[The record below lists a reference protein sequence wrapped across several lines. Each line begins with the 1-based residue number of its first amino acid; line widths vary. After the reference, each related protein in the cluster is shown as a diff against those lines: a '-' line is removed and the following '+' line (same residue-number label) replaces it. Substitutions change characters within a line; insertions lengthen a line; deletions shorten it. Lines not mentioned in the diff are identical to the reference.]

1 MLETIAL
8 DSKAEEVV
16 TVRATA
22 GKSIAVWGT
31 PGSGKTSLALNL
43 GMEFA
48 LLGHSVLLADLDTKA
63 PSLSAFLANPAK
75 QSTLTTALRMANQD
89 RLDSNKLIE
98 ITEPLE
104 VDGTN
109 FRFLPGLRNPN
120 RWIEVSEQRLSKIL
134 EATSLTFDFTIFDL
148 ASDLEG
154 GLVRA
159 DADSARNIATEFLAR
174 HCTTTFMLFQADP
187 IGVNRLIWSLQ
198 DFAGNPLV
206 IANAYRSSVL
216 GKNFRQQIS
225 DVLDRFGQVKV
236 DFWIPWDQQAFDS
249 GMLRGQPLWLA
260 SRTSKAREAIVKL
273 ARHLVESDD

>member
-8 DSKAEEVV
+8 DSEPQELL
-16 TVRATA
+16 TVRAT
-22 GKSIAVWGT
+22 GGMSIAVWGT
-31 PGSGKTSLALNL
+31 PGSGKTAFALNL
-43 GMEFA
+43 GMELA
-48 LLGHSVLLADLDTKA
+48 LLGHRVLLADLDTKA

-75 QSTLTTALRMANQD
+75 QSTLTTALRMAIQD
-89 RLDSNKLIE
+89 RLDSNQLIE

-120 RWIEVSEQRLSKIL
+120 RWIEVNAQKLAKIL
-134 EATSLTFDFTIFDL
+134 EVANLTFDFTIFDL
-148 ASDLEG
+148 SSDLES

-159 DADSARNIATEFLAR
+159 DADSARNIATEYLSR
-174 HCTTTFMLFQADP
+174 NCSKTLVLFQADP

-198 DFAGNPLV
+198 EFAGNPLL
-206 IANAYRSSVL
+206 IANGYRSSVL
-216 GKNFRQQIS
+216 GKNYRQQIS
-225 DVLDRFGQVKV
+225 EVLERFGQVKV

-260 SRTSKAREAIVKL
+260 SRSSKAREVIAKV
-273 ARHLVESDD
+273 ASHLIESDD

>member
-8 DSKAEEVV
+8 ESQSEALH
-16 TVRATA
+16 TVRAT
-22 GKSIAVWGT
+22 GGTSIAVWGT

-43 GMEFA
+43 GMELA
-48 LLGHSVLLADLDTKA
+48 LLGHKVLLADLDTKA

-75 QSTLTTALRMANQD
+75 QSTLTTALRMAIQD
-89 RLDSNKLIE
+89 RLDSNQLIT

-109 FRFLPGLRNPN
+109 YRFLPGFRNPN
-120 RWIEVSEQRLSKIL
+120 RWIELNAQKLAKFLDV
-134 EATSLTFDFTIFDL
+134 ANLTFDFTIFDL
-148 ASDLEG
+148 SSDLES

-159 DADSARNIATEFLAR
+159 DAESPRNTATEYLSR
-174 HCTTTFMLFQADP
+174 NCSKTLVLFQADP

-206 IANAYRSSVL
+206 IANGCRSSVL
-216 GKNFRQQIS
+216 GKNYRQQIS
-225 DVLDRFGQVKV
+225 DVLERFGQIQV

-260 SRTSKAREAIVKL
+260 SRASKARDAIAKL
-273 ARHLVESDD
+273 ASHLVESDD